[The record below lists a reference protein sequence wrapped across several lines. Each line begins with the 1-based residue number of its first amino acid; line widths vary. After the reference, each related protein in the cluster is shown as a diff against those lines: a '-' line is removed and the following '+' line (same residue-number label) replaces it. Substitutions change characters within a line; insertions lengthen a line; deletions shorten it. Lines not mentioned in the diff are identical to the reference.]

1 MIELL
6 GGMVEENIKKIQGL
20 EETVSNLKDFQTIFD
35 RLPLPVIILNSVL
48 ELVNSNAS
56 WNSLTNSLKKK
67 TSKKTPSFIELF
79 TAYFDLNPETQT
91 KLHKGLSDLSNNK
104 QASFS
109 LEIKSSINNV
119 DKVWLVNCHDLRIE
133 SKGIVV
139 LLVDITSQISNHLKD
154 SGKKPV
160 NKPIEDT
167 NLNNRDEANVKK
179 AHDHFAPQ
187 THITAKHFGIESL
200 IDSNPDFFQE
210 LVGRFDELVNE
221 SLQLQMYKENTN
233 FSLSVSMLANDLGSI
248 NAAPRDVID
257 IYLSAIRTKSQIIG
271 PKKLSYYN
279 SEARLVVLELMGHL
293 VSFYRNY
300 SFGLGRKLH

>member
-1 MIELL
+1 MIELF
-6 GGMVEENIKKIQGL
+6 GGMVEENIKKIQSL
-20 EETVSNLKDFQTIFD
+20 EETVSNLKDYQTIFD
-35 RLPLPVIILNSVL
+35 RLPLPAIILNSDL
-48 ELVNSNAS
+48 EFINSNAS
-56 WNSLTNSLKKK
+56 WNSLRNSLKKK
-67 TSKKTPSFIELF
+67 TPKKTPSFIELF
-79 TAYFDLNPETQT
+79 TAYFDLNPETQS
-91 KLHKGLSDLSNNK
+91 KLHKGLSGLSNTK

-119 DKVWLVNCHDLRIE
+119 EKFWLVNCHDLRIE

-139 LLVDITSQISNHLKD
+139 LLVDITPQISNHLKD
-154 SGKKPV
+154 SSKKTV

-179 AHDHFAPQ
+179 AHDHFETQ
-187 THITAKHFGIESL
+187 THITAKHFGLESL
-200 IDSNPDFFQE
+200 TESNPDFFQE

-233 FSLSVSMLANDLGSI
+233 FSLSISMLANDLGSI
-248 NAAPRDVID
+248 NAEPRDVID
-257 IYLSAIRTKSQIIG
+257 IYLSAIRTKSQTTG
-271 PKKLSYYN
+271 PKKFSYYN